1 MNRSVQSPDFLIV
14 GGGVIGCATAYYLSK
29 QKASVLVVEKE
40 EIGVGG
46 SSRNGGG
53 VRQSARDPREMPIAM
68 HAVRDLWPG
77 LSEELGVDVEYHKKG
92 NLRLGKTEAHLEHL
106 RKLVAQGRAQGLE
119 QTMIDCRQA
128 KEICPQIS
136 QEVIGASW
144 CPTDG
149 HANPMKTTLAFYKRA
164 RELGAR
170 FLTGDPVQSIVM
182 RQGRAVGVRTVGG
195 TVIGAGKVI
204 VAAGYAS
211 RRLLDGVGID
221 LPMFNLV
228 DEALITE
235 ALPPLFEQM
244 LGTAAAD
251 FYGHQTDHG
260 SFVFGGSMGLE
271 SFISDTPRAVTNSM
285 TAPYLCRAILG
296 YFPCLA
302 NVNIIRTWSGF
313 IDKMADG
320 VPVMDEIDEVPGL
333 IAACGFS
340 GHGFGVSPAVG
351 ELIAQLALAGETSL
365 PLDALRYDRF
375 GPKA

>member
-1 MNRSVQSPDFLIV
+1 MSTSVQNPDFLIV
-14 GGGVIGCATAYYLSK
+14 GGGVIGCAIAYYLAR
-29 QKASVLVVEKE
+29 QKASVLVIERE
-40 EIGVGG
+40 EIGAGG

-53 VRQSARDPREMPIAM
+53 VRQSARDPRELPMAI

-77 LSEELGVDVEYHKKG
+77 LSEELGVDLEYHKRG

-106 RKLVAQGRAQGLE
+106 RKLVAQGQAQGLE
-119 QTMIDCRQA
+119 QTMIDYQQA

-136 QEVIGASW
+136 QEVVGASW

-170 FLTGDPVQSIVM
+170 FLTGDAVQSIVLH
-182 RQGRAVGVRTVGG
+182 RGQAAGVRTSSG
-195 TVIGAGKVI
+195 TVISAGKII

-211 RRLLDGVGID
+211 RALLDGVGID
-221 LPMFNLV
+221 LPMFRLI

-271 SFISDTPRAVTNSM
+271 DFLSDTPRTATSSL

-302 NVNIIRTWSGF
+302 NVNIIRTWAGF
-313 IDKMADG
+313 IDRMADG
-320 VPVMDEIDEVPGL
+320 VPVIDEIDEIPGL

-340 GHGFGVSPAVG
+340 GHGFGISPAVG
-351 ELIAQLALAGETSL
+351 ELVAQLALTGTTDL
-365 PLDALRYDRF
+365 PVDALHYDRF